1 MPVTLQPP
9 KDEDETYFIP
19 FYNYVAY
26 NYVAMLNVSVLKHCV
41 EKYFWL
47 YMLYLF
53 FMQCF
58 QNIHPMFW
66 YLNSFPLSRRHFP
79 FFEETEKPMTA
90 LSAKFG

>member
-19 FYNYVAY
+19 FY

-79 FFEETEKPMTA
+79 FFEETKKPMTA